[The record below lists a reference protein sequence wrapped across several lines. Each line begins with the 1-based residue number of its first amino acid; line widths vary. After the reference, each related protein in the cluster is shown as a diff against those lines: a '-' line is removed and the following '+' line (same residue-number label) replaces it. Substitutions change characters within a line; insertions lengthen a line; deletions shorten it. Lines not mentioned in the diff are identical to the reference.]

1 MERQRGEEERKRVN
15 GEGKVGEER
24 NTPSSS
30 IPAYARVFPASEH
43 WCSLFVGSSVCQHS
57 YSKSSGCIFMN
68 FLKMVRSYRGCQ
80 QAVGVSG
87 MGEGAYTAQPPP
99 PTVKHAAQEA
109 GSELCEI
116 LKFRSFLQS
125 KSVNRVCKLLQL
137 LGKFVPKSPTGASP
151 LKPNGALLSQTPGQ
165 YSSPK

>member
-1 MERQRGEEERKRVN
+1 MHFHEFFEN
-15 GEGKVGEER
+15 GQVLPGML
-24 NTPSSS
+24 
-30 IPAYARVFPASEH
+30 A
-43 WCSLFVGSSVCQHS
+43 
-57 YSKSSGCIFMN
+57 SSGG
-68 FLKMVRSYRGCQ
+68 VRHGRGGLHRS
-80 QAVGVSG
+80 A
-87 MGEGAYTAQPPP
+87 P
-99 PTVKHAAQEA
+99 PTVKHTAQEA